1 VASDK
6 NNIILPS
13 SPKSIIYDA
22 KIRGDEK
29 YKYIYGVD
37 PASEQDNFSIVII
50 ELHPDH
56 NRIVYTWTT
65 NRSNFKDRQKTGLT
79 DEYDFYGFCA
89 RKIRNLMK
97 YFPCEKIGMDA
108 QGGGIAI
115 EEAFLNKKTFA
126 TLFEI
131 NGLGLYLDIPRNHW
145 ISALEQCIKFKLEEE
160 KFEDCIKLRDLIE
173 EIKKPIKKISKKK
186 DNGTVVERDT
196 DSN

>member
-1 VASDK
+1 MSKREIPKAFFEPLEDIRTSD
-6 NNIILPS
+6 LL
-13 SPKSIIYDA
+13 
-22 KIRGDEK
+22 
-29 YKYIYGVD
+29 
-37 PASEQDNFSIVII
+37 DNEALLSMIKKEV
-50 ELHPDH
+50 P
-56 NRIVYTWTT
+56 
-65 NRSNFKDRQKTGLT
+65 
-79 DEYDFYGFCA
+79 
-89 RKIRNLMK
+89 
-97 YFPCEKIGMDA
+97 
-108 QGGGIAI
+108 IAI

-145 ISALEQCIKFKLEEE
+145 ISALEQCIKFKLDEE